1 MDNNSIKDNIRKV
14 RKAKKLTQEEMANL
28 LDISLTAYRDL
39 ERGSTGI
46 LNSNIRRIAEIT
58 GTTEEELVLGYLP
71 KQADDSR
78 VNENHVEYG
87 NLLEKLQ
94 TRIRDLEKLVKS
106 LEEIIESKNEII
118 TMLKKNID

>member
-1 MDNNSIKDNIRKV
+1 MDNNSIKENIRKV

-71 KQADDSR
+71 EQADNSR
-78 VNENHVEYG
+78 INENHIEYG

-94 TRIRDLEKLVKS
+94 TRIRDLEKLVES
-106 LEEIIESKNEII
+106 LEEIIKSKNEII
-118 TMLKKNID
+118 IMLKKNID